1 MKHTATLLLPLLLGM
16 LSCSVDPVQK
26 PDGLDGSQVAP
37 APESAAPG
45 IIMVKLDA
53 EIADDPEA
61 VDLSFLGDYTI
72 TRSLPEGGRFDARH
86 REAGLHRWY
95 NVSFAPELPL
105 TKAAGD
111 LSSTPGISGIS
122 YVMTTKSAS
131 TGFNDP
137 DFGKQWDFY
146 NPGTQSGTIAGSD
159 INLLPAWEVTTGS
172 SNVIVA
178 ICDSAPE
185 YEHEDLAG
193 NMWVNEAEANGTPGV
208 DDDDN
213 GYIDDIHGY
222 NFVVEPYYGP
232 ELVPGDH
239 GTHIAGTIGAV
250 NNNGIGISG
259 IAGGDSPEGNGVR
272 MMSVQTSNNDESAYI
287 GAAIVYAADN
297 GAVIM
302 NCSWSIAADT
312 QFINEAIDYFN
323 TYAGFDE
330 DGNQTGPMAGGLCIF
345 AAGNDGTTVSY
356 PAMNDNVFAVAS
368 ISADYEAAYYTNYG
382 RWVDI
387 AAPGG
392 DAQKGFQIYST
403 VTNAS
408 GKYGEMQGTSM
419 ACPHVV
425 GVAALV
431 VSHYGGPG
439 FTRQQLIDIL
449 KGSANPVIYDYN
461 PMLSDKLGAGLVDAG
476 AALTMDDVSTEPV
489 DDLKAEA
496 RSNFVNLSWTARA
509 DGRGSIPYAYDIY
522 WSTSS
527 LEGLNPDSPAAN
539 VTSVEMTPANDTP
552 DGTVLNYTVSGLD
565 FNTGYFFRIRSRNIF
580 GQASELSEQ
589 VEVSTGGNTAPEITA
604 LDGTSLNLKSHET
617 GTLRFSLTDA
627 DGHELRYALQTAEGS
642 PALKGIYDSISD
654 DGVLTLTVDALAADQ
669 GANYEGVLL
678 VSDSYTTVSQEF
690 SYSVGVNHAP
700 VAGTPDNVV
709 LNSRTESLSI
719 PLSEIISDEDGEAL
733 SYACSISTT
742 NIIVRCSVS
751 DGNLN
756 LDGNAYGTTE
766 VTVSATDARGES
778 ATCSFKVLVRD
789 GSSEIDLYPNPVVD
803 MLNIRTGAA
812 VSADITISNAAGAVV
827 FSQDGASID
836 PFAPVKVDMS
846 GLPGGVYYVSVSGEG
861 INSSSSIA
869 KQ

>member
-1 MKHTATLLLPLLLGM
+1 MKHKATLLLPLLLGM
-16 LSCSVDPVQK
+16 FSCSVDPVQK

-259 IAGGDSPEGNGVR
+259 IAGGDSHEGNGVR

-287 GAAIVYAADN
+287 GDAIVYAADN
-297 GAVIM
+297 GAV
-302 NCSWSIAADT
+302 
-312 QFINEAIDYFN
+312 
-323 TYAGFDE
+323 
-330 DGNQTGPMAGGLCIF
+330 
-345 AAGNDGTTVSY
+345 
-356 PAMNDNVFAVAS
+356 
-368 ISADYEAAYYTNYG
+368 
-382 RWVDI
+382 
-387 AAPGG
+387 G
-392 DAQKGFQIYST
+392 D
-403 VTNAS
+403 
-408 GKYGEMQGTSM
+408 
-419 ACPHVV
+419 
-425 GVAALV
+425 
-431 VSHYGGPG
+431 
-439 FTRQQLIDIL
+439 
-449 KGSANPVIYDYN
+449 
-461 PMLSDKLGAGLVDAG
+461 
-476 AALTMDDVSTEPV
+476 
-489 DDLKAEA
+489 
-496 RSNFVNLSWTARA
+496 
-509 DGRGSIPYAYDIY
+509 
-522 WSTSS
+522 
-527 LEGLNPDSPAAN
+527 
-539 VTSVEMTPANDTP
+539 
-552 DGTVLNYTVSGLD
+552 
-565 FNTGYFFRIRSRNIF
+565 
-580 GQASELSEQ
+580 
-589 VEVSTGGNTAPEITA
+589 
-604 LDGTSLNLKSHET
+604 
-617 GTLRFSLTDA
+617 
-627 DGHELRYALQTAEGS
+627 HELQLE
-642 PALKGIYDSISD
+642 
-654 DGVLTLTVDALAADQ
+654 
-669 GANYEGVLL
+669 
-678 VSDSYTTVSQEF
+678 
-690 SYSVGVNHAP
+690 YSRRHP
-700 VAGTPDNVV
+700 VH
-709 LNSRTESLSI
+709 
-719 PLSEIISDEDGEAL
+719 
-733 SYACSISTT
+733 
-742 NIIVRCSVS
+742 
-751 DGNLN
+751 
-756 LDGNAYGTTE
+756 
-766 VTVSATDARGES
+766 
-778 ATCSFKVLVRD
+778 
-789 GSSEIDLYPNPVVD
+789 
-803 MLNIRTGAA
+803 
-812 VSADITISNAAGAVV
+812 
-827 FSQDGASID
+827 Q
-836 PFAPVKVDMS
+836 
-846 GLPGGVYYVSVSGEG
+846 
-861 INSSSSIA
+861 
-869 KQ
+869 